1 MHCDN
6 QNPVLPSP
14 QSKVTHQYRSI
25 KNNKV
30 DNKKMIVEY
39 NYNFN

>member
-14 QSKVTHQYRSI
+14 QPKVTDQYRSI